1 MQERENWKN
10 RQTFIMAAV
19 GSAIGLGNLWRFP
32 FITAQNGGGAFLV
45 PYFIAI
51 LTAGIPVMIIEYGL
65 GIRSRKS
72 ANVALG
78 AIRPSFRFFGW
89 FAIIGAFIMNVY
101 YCAIMGWSWCY
112 IFDSFSLQEWASTV
126 ITSKAHF
133 ENQVLGVSAVGGN
146 PFNFGGFQWHI
157 LAGLIATWVVI
168 WFIIKGGV
176 DRVGKVLMY
185 TVLLPVALIIIL
197 VIRGLTLPGALTGL
211 NYYLSPEWGKLA
223 DPQVWLA
230 AYGQVFFSL
239 SVGFGTM
246 IAYSSFMPRNSE
258 IPNSAAITSFAD
270 CSFSFLAGFA
280 VFSVLGYFA
289 VITNTPVSEM
299 GGGPGLAFAVYPA
312 ALAQLPFWC
321 RLFALLFFCCLLFL
335 GIDSAF
341 SLLETVTAA
350 VIDKFSISRNKAV
363 TAVTVISVVL
373 GLPFATKAGLLWL
386 DIVDHFLANYIICFI
401 GLVECIIIGY
411 VFGLKKFTAE
421 INKHAEIKL
430 GPMFSIMVLFVAPV
444 VLIISFGLSLIK
456 EFQKPY
462 EGYPV
467 ASLVIIGG
475 GTLLFAVIA
484 SFILGSLRNKNDP
497 EMNAINELR
506 AKDNPKVEG

>member
-1 MQERENWKN
+1 MHERENWKN

-32 FITAQNGGGAFLV
+32 FIVAQNGGGAFLI

-51 LTAGIPVMIIEYGL
+51 VTAGIPVMIIEYGL
-65 GIRSRKS
+65 GVRSRKS

-89 FAIIGAFIMNVY
+89 FAIMGAFIMNVY

-112 IFDSFSLQEWASTV
+112 VFDSFSLPKWASDV
-126 ITSKAHF
+126 VTSRAHLF
-133 ENQVLGVSAVGGN
+133 DNVLGVSAVGNN

-157 LAGLIATWVVI
+157 LAGLIATWIVI

-185 TVLLPVALIIIL
+185 TVLLPVVLIVIL
-197 VIRGLTLPGALTGL
+197 VIRGLTLPGAVTGL
-211 NYYLSPEWGKLA
+211 NYYLSPDWHMLLKA
-223 DPQVWLA
+223 KVWLA

-258 IPNSAAITSFAD
+258 IPNSAAMTSFAD

-289 VITNTPVSEM
+289 VITNTPVSEI

-312 ALAQLPFWC
+312 ALATLPFWC
-321 RLFALLFFCCLLFL
+321 QFFAFLFFCCLLFL
-335 GIDSAF
+335 GVDSAF

-350 VIDKFSISRNKAV
+350 VIDKFGLHRTKATSIV
-363 TAVTVISVVL
+363 TGISILL
-373 GLPFATKAGLLWL
+373 GLPFATKAGLIWL
-386 DIVDHFLANYIICFI
+386 DIVDHFLSMYILCTVGVI
-401 GLVECIIIGY
+401 ECIIVGY

-421 INKHAEIKL
+421 INKNAEIKL
-430 GPMFSIMVLFVAPV
+430 GPIFNIMVLFVAPA
-444 VLIISFGLSLIK
+444 VLIISLILSIK
-456 EFQKPY
+456 EEFQKPY

-467 ASLVIIGG
+467 SALIIIGG
-475 GTLLFAVIA
+475 GTLLFAVVA
-484 SFILGSLRNKNDP
+484 SLILGSLRNKNDP

-506 AKDNPKVEG
+506 AIDNPKVEG